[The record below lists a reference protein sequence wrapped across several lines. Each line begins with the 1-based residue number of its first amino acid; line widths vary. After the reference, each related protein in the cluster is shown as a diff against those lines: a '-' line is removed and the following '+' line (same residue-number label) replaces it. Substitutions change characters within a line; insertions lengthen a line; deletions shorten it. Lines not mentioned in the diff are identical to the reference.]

1 MSNSCNTMDYSL
13 PGSFAHGFV
22 AISFFRGSSQPR
34 TRTRVSH
41 IAGGFFT
48 NWAMRGFPS
57 DILSHL
63 SPSLGLSFFICK
75 KGLLLHLH
83 KVTEIL
89 WISSDQTVCVCERE
103 RERETSGDRKSRRER
118 ACEREQE
125 KTLQSVT
132 SYANTKYFLESWHY
146 CLSFGKAG
154 DSGGYN
160 LVFSSQGS
168 QSLAEILPMLSS
180 CPGTPTVQMRGE
192 RQR

>member
-1 MSNSCNTMDYSL
+1 MDYSL
-13 PGSFAHGFV
+13 PGSSAHGILQARILEWV

-34 TRTRVSH
+34 TWTRVSH

-63 SPSLGLSFFICK
+63 SVSLFVKRGCYFTCIKSLRFCES
-75 KGLLLHLH
+75 
-83 KVTEIL
+83 V
-89 WISSDQTVCVCERE
+89 QTRLCVWE
-103 RERETSGDRKSRRER
+103 RERETRGDRKSRHER

-168 QSLAEILPMLSS
+168 QTLAEILPMLSS
-180 CPGTPTVQMRGE
+180 CPGTPTVQMHGE